1 MRNINGHLK
10 NIIGAEFSKIFNVS
24 NETVE
29 RSSFV
34 VEYPKNKSDGELS
47 TNICMVLAKEISAN
61 PVEAAKTLIK
71 SLEKIE
77 DFEMLEVAG
86 PGFLNFNISKDTWFK
101 FLSKLLETNLL
112 FNEEIG
118 LNKNI
123 NVEYVSANPTGPL
136 HIGHCRGAVFG
147 DVLSNLLKVTGHN
160 VTKEYY
166 INDAGTQ
173 IDTLANST
181 IIRIKEIINS
191 KSEENYPD
199 EFYPG
204 EYLIDVAKKIIDKHG
219 TSILENDNH
228 FSTIKGECVNLL
240 LENIKEDLSKLS
252 INQDIFV
259 SEKELITQGKIDKTI
274 DELKNMNLIYE
285 GILDKPKGK
294 QIEDWEPRK
303 QLLFK
308 SSEYGDEIDRPLQ
321 KSDGEWT
328 YFANDIAYH
337 YDKYLRGSTHLI
349 DILGADHGG
358 YIKRMSAS
366 IQALTNNKARFTAK
380 LCQMVKLISDGKE
393 LKMSKRSGDF
403 ITLSDLVKEVGSD
416 SIRFMMMYRKNEAP
430 LEFDF
435 KKVTEQSKENPVFYV
450 QYAHAR
456 ISSVLN
462 NLHSQNIKL
471 NLENFSECNFSE
483 LNDLSE
489 ISLLKKILD
498 YSNIINTSVSLFEPH
513 RIAYYLYELASEFHS
528 LWSQGK
534 VDNSKKFIDADNIPR
549 TYARMAL
556 LIATQR
562 TIKSGLDIL
571 GVSSP
576 DEMK

>member
-1 MRNINGHLK
+1 MRNINGYLK
-10 NIIGAEFSKIFNVS
+10 NIIGAEFSKIFNIS

-29 RSSFV
+29 KSSFV

-101 FLSKLLETNLL
+101 FLSQLLETNLL

-147 DVLSNLLKVTGHN
+147 DVLSNLLKFTGHN

-562 TIKSGLDIL
+562 TIKAN
-571 GVSSP
+571 VC
-576 DEMK
+576 